1 MQFLLLTQRVKDFER
16 WLELVDLGK
25 VDVFEFEEV
34 HILDVGDLLW
44 DFEGL
49 LDVFEFDVESGDFD
63 GFSDEIVKVLQFV
76 FKE

>member
-1 MQFLLLTQRVKDFER
+1 MQFILLTQRVKGFER

-34 HILDVGDLLW
+34 HIFDFGDLLW

-63 GFSDEIVKVLQFV
+63 GFSDEIVEVLQFI
-76 FKE
+76 FKD